1 MKQRLDTYDTMPK
14 AMRAYLSNYGWHF
27 NKKLCEWAI
36 SMMRDRNKARLQLVE
51 KDKVEAM
58 LKQHG
63 VEITTDKLYDAMYV
77 LHMAKADFMGSSIV
91 DEAHLAKYV
100 GDYLNDPDGYDG
112 IALTRFYADCMG
124 KGIGIEWEDVL

>member
-14 AMRAYLSNYGWHF
+14 AMKAYLSNYGWHF

-36 SMMRDRNKARLQLVE
+36 SMMRDRNKARLPLVE
-51 KDKVEAM
+51 KDKVESM
-58 LKQHG
+58 LKQNG

-100 GDYLNDPDGYDG
+100 GDYINDPDGYDG

>member
-14 AMRAYLSNYGWHF
+14 AMKAYLSNYGWHF

-36 SMMRDRNKARLQLVE
+36 SMMRDRNKAKLPLVE
-51 KDKVEAM
+51 KDKVESM

-63 VEITTDKLYDAMYV
+63 VEIATDKLYDAMYV

-91 DEAHLAKYV
+91 DEMHLAKYV
-100 GDYLNDPDGYDG
+100 GDYINDPDGYDG

>member
-14 AMRAYLSNYGWHF
+14 AMKAYLSNYGWHF

-36 SMMRDRNKARLQLVE
+36 SMMRDRNKAKLPLMDKE
-51 KDKVEAM
+51 KVESL

-91 DEAHLAKYV
+91 DEMHLAKYV
-100 GDYLNDPDGYDG
+100 GDYINDPDGYDG

-124 KGIGIEWEDVL
+124 KGIGVEWEDVL

>member
-14 AMRAYLSNYGWHF
+14 AMKAYLSNYGWHF

-36 SMMRDRNKARLQLVE
+36 SMMRDRNKAKLIPLD
-51 KDKVEAM
+51 KDKVETM

-63 VEITTDKLYDAMYV
+63 VDITTDKLYDAVYV
-77 LHMAKADFMGSSIV
+77 LHMAKSDYMGSAIV
-91 DEAHLAKYV
+91 DELHLVKFV
-100 GDYLNDPDGYDG
+100 GDYINDPDGYDG

-124 KGIGIEWEDVL
+124 KGIGIEWEDML

>member
-14 AMRAYLSNYGWHF
+14 AMKAYLSNYGWHF

-36 SMMRDRNKARLQLVE
+36 SMMRDRNKAKLPLVE
-51 KDKVEAM
+51 KDKVESM

-63 VEITTDKLYDAMYV
+63 VEITTDKMYDAIYV
-77 LHMAKADFMGSSIV
+77 LHMAKADFMGSSIT
-91 DEAHLAKYV
+91 DEMHLAKYV
-100 GDYLNDPDGYDG
+100 GDYINDPDGYDG

>member
-14 AMRAYLSNYGWHF
+14 AMKAYLSNYGWHF

-36 SMMRDRNKARLQLVE
+36 SMMRDRNKAKLPLVE
-51 KDKVEAM
+51 KDKVESM

-63 VEITTDKLYDAMYV
+63 VEITTDKMYDAMYV

-91 DEAHLAKYV
+91 DEQHLAKYV

-112 IALTRFYADCMG
+112 IALTRFYADCIG

>member
-14 AMRAYLSNYGWHF
+14 AMKAYLSNYGWHF

-36 SMMRDRNKARLQLVE
+36 SMMRDRNKAKLPLVE
-51 KDKVEAM
+51 KEKVESM

-91 DEAHLAKYV
+91 DEQHLAKYV
-100 GDYLNDPDGYDG
+100 GDYINDPDGYDG

>member
-14 AMRAYLSNYGWHF
+14 AMKAYLSNYGWHF

-36 SMMRDRNKARLQLVE
+36 SMMRDRNKAKLPLVE
-51 KDKVEAM
+51 KDKVESM

-63 VEITTDKLYDAMYV
+63 VEITTDKMYDAMYV
-77 LHMAKADFMGSSIV
+77 LHMAKADFMGSSIA

-100 GDYLNDPDGYDG
+100 GDYINDSDGYDG
-112 IALTRFYADCMG
+112 IALTRFYADCIG

>member
-14 AMRAYLSNYGWHF
+14 AMKAYLSNYGWHF

-36 SMMRDRNKARLQLVE
+36 SMMRDRNKAKLPLMDKE
-51 KDKVEAM
+51 KVESL

-91 DEAHLAKYV
+91 DEMHLAKYV
-100 GDYLNDPDGYDG
+100 GDYINDPDGYDG

-124 KGIGIEWEDVL
+124 KGIGIEWEDML

>member
-14 AMRAYLSNYGWHF
+14 AMKAYLSNYGWHF

-36 SMMRDRNKARLQLVE
+36 SMMRDRNKAKLPLVE
-51 KDKVEAM
+51 KDKVESM

-63 VEITTDKLYDAMYV
+63 VEITTDKMYDAMYV
-77 LHMAKADFMGSSIV
+77 LHMAKADFMGSSIA
-91 DEAHLAKYV
+91 DEMHLAKYV
-100 GDYLNDPDGYDG
+100 GDYINDPDGYDG

>member
-14 AMRAYLSNYGWHF
+14 AMKAYLSNYGWHF

-36 SMMRDRNKARLQLVE
+36 SMMRDRNKAKLPLVE
-51 KDKVEAM
+51 KDKVESM

-63 VEITTDKLYDAMYV
+63 VEITTDKMYDAMYV
-77 LHMAKADFMGSSIV
+77 LHMAKADFMGSSIA

-100 GDYLNDPDGYDG
+100 GDYINDPDGYDG

>member
-36 SMMRDRNKARLQLVE
+36 SMMRDRNKAKLSLYDRE
-51 KDKVEAM
+51 KVESM
-58 LKQHG
+58 LKQNG

-77 LHMAKADFMGSSIV
+77 LHMARADFMGSSIV

-100 GDYLNDPDGYDG
+100 GDYINDPDGYDG
-112 IALTRFYADCMG
+112 ITLTRFYADCMG

>member
-27 NKKLCEWAI
+27 NKQLCEWAI
-36 SMMRDRNKARLQLVE
+36 SMMRDRNKAKLSLYDRE
-51 KDKVEAM
+51 KVESM
-58 LKQHG
+58 LKQNG
-63 VEITTDKLYDAMYV
+63 IEITTDKLYDAMYV
-77 LHMAKADFMGSSIV
+77 LHMARADFMGSSIA

-100 GDYLNDPDGYDG
+100 GDYINDPDGYDG

>member
-27 NKKLCEWAI
+27 NKKLCELAI
-36 SMMRDRNKARLQLVE
+36 SMMRDRNKAKLPLVE
-51 KDKVEAM
+51 KEKVESM

-77 LHMAKADFMGSSIV
+77 LHMAKADFMGSSIA
-91 DEAHLAKYV
+91 DEMHLAKYV

>member
-14 AMRAYLSNYGWHF
+14 AMKAYLSNYGWHF

-36 SMMRDRNKARLQLVE
+36 SMMRDRNKARLPLVE
-51 KDKVEAM
+51 KDKVESM
-58 LKQHG
+58 LKQNG

-77 LHMAKADFMGSSIV
+77 LHMAKADFMGSSIA

-100 GDYLNDPDGYDG
+100 GDYINDPDGYDG

-124 KGIGIEWEDVL
+124 RGIGIEWEDML

>member
-1 MKQRLDTYDTMPK
+1 MKPRLDSYDTIPK

-36 SMMRDRNKARLQLVE
+36 SMMRDRNKAKLPLMDKE
-51 KDKVEAM
+51 KVESL

-63 VEITTDKLYDAMYV
+63 VEITADKLYDAMYV

-91 DEAHLAKYV
+91 DEQHLAKYV

-112 IALTRFYADCMG
+112 IALTRFYADCIG

>member
-36 SMMRDRNKARLQLVE
+36 SMMRDRNKAKLPLVE
-51 KDKVEAM
+51 KEKVESM

-63 VEITTDKLYDAMYV
+63 VEVPTDKLYDAMYV
-77 LHMAKADFMGSSIV
+77 LHMAKADYMGSAIV
-91 DEAHLAKYV
+91 DELHLAKFV
-100 GDYLNDPDGYDG
+100 GDYINDPDGYDG

-124 KGIGIEWEDVL
+124 KGIGIEWEDML

>member
-36 SMMRDRNKARLQLVE
+36 SMMRDRNKAKLPLVE
-51 KDKVEAM
+51 KEKVESM

-63 VEITTDKLYDAMYV
+63 VEIPTEKLYDAMYV
-77 LHMAKADFMGSSIV
+77 LHMAKADYMGSAIV
-91 DEAHLAKYV
+91 DELHLAKFV
-100 GDYLNDPDGYDG
+100 GDYINDPDGYDG